1 MVITAL
7 FLLIGGALRF
17 RFKVLILLPAIIL
30 TVIVISSIEISQRQD
45 AWSSALATLEAVIAI
60 QMGYLIS
67 GIAACAVAAH
77 AVTITQE
84 TLDRPQLGLH

>member
-1 MVITAL
+1 
-7 FLLIGGALRF
+7 
-17 RFKVLILLPAIIL
+17 
-30 TVIVISSIEISQRQD
+30 
-45 AWSSALATLEAVIAI
+45 
-60 QMGYLIS
+60 MGYLIS